1 MDAFRRHMPS
11 VVGGGAAAL
20 MLAVGPVAQPPEYHA
35 FAAARAW
42 LGLPNAADVLSNLG
56 FALVGLW
63 GLASLLPAR
72 RHPAIAAGWPG
83 YCLFLAAL
91 VLTALGSG
99 YYHLAPDNDR
109 LVWDRLPIALACA
122 GILAAVRVETRP
134 ACSMR
139 GWLALLALAA
149 LFGVFWWWWTDRR
162 GEGDLRPY
170 LLLQAAPLVL
180 VPLWQWIESAPRA
193 DRRAFGW
200 AIVLY
205 VAAKL
210 AEFADHAVMD
220 ALAIVSG
227 HTLKHLLATA
237 AAAVVTLRL
246 ARRVRERDA
255 AQKGGAA
262 PAGEPGAAPDRMKL
276 AG

>member
-1 MDAFRRHMPS
+1 MPTVI
-11 VVGGGAAAL
+11 VVGAAAL
-20 MLAVGPVAQPPEYHA
+20 MLAHGPIAQPPEYHA
-35 FAAARAW
+35 FADGRAL

-91 VLTALGSG
+91 MLTALGSG
-99 YYHLAPDNDR
+99 YYHLAPDNGR

-134 ACSMR
+134 GLGMHR
-139 GWLALLALAA
+139 WLSLLALAA
-149 LFGVFWWWWTDRR
+149 LLGVFWWWWTDRR

-180 VPLWQWIESAPRA
+180 VPLWQWIENAPRA
-193 DRRAFGW
+193 DRRAFAC
-200 AIVLY
+200 AIALY
-205 VAAKL
+205 VAARL
-210 AEFADHAVMD
+210 AELGDRAVME
-220 ALAIVSG
+220 ALSAVSG

-237 AAAVVTLRL
+237 AAWVVTLRL
-246 ARRVRERDA
+246 VRR
-255 AQKGGAA
+255 
-262 PAGEPGAAPDRMKL
+262 
-276 AG
+276 